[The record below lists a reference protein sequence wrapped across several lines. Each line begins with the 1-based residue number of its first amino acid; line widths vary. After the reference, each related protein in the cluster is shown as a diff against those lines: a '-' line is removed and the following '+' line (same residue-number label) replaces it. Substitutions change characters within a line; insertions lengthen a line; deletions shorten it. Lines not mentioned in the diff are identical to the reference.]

1 MTEIPRIGVNS
12 IGIESVRT
20 YIINAPKIDTPNV
33 PVVVPMGFPVVNIPG
48 CVEARRS
55 NENENLVTNDPD
67 GNLILCDAQY
77 PSYDAMNYVPE
88 ELIYTE
94 ESEPQRYEQPETPP
108 APEVPKAKPQ
118 DCPPD
123 GAPEV
128 GTKVEEGTKQII
140 KYELVG
146 NRCVTRYKKLN
157 VQQQIIDAIPTVPQV
172 IKTGSITLVAT
183 TAALSTPLLLRAVK
197 PIIKQV
203 VNKVK
208 KILGKKAERPN
219 LSERR
224 TISYREKRGLPPLKN
239 KVKSKKERKSGPQT
253 TR

>member
-12 IGIESVRT
+12 IGIEPVRT
-20 YIINAPKIDTPNV
+20 YIINAPRINTPNV

-77 PSYDAMNYVPE
+77 PSYDAMNFVPE

-94 ESEPQRYEQPETPP
+94 REETQRYEEPETLP
-108 APEVPKAKPQ
+108 APEVPKAALEA
-118 DCPPD
+118 CPPD

-157 VQQQIIDAIPTVPQV
+157 VQQQIIDAIPTFPQV
-172 IKTGSITLVAT
+172 VKTGSITLVAT
-183 TAALSTPLLLRAVK
+183 SVALSSPILLKAVK
-197 PIIKQV
+197 PILQQVIK
-203 VNKVK
+203 KIK

-224 TISYREKRGLPPLKN
+224 TISYREKRGLPPLK
-239 KVKSKKERKSGPQT
+239 KKKK
-253 TR
+253 

>member
-20 YIINAPKIDTPNV
+20 YIINAPTIKTPNV

-77 PSYDAMNYVPE
+77 PSYDAMNFVPE

-94 ESEPQRYEQPETPP
+94 KEETQRYEEPETLPE
-108 APEVPKAKPQ
+108 PEVPKAASEA
-118 DCPPD
+118 CPPD

-146 NRCVTRYKKLN
+146 RRCVTRYKKLN

-172 IKTGSITLVAT
+172 VKTGSITLVAT
-183 TAALSTPLLLRAVK
+183 TAALSTPLLL
-197 PIIKQV
+197 
-203 VNKVK
+203 
-208 KILGKKAERPN
+208 
-219 LSERR
+219 
-224 TISYREKRGLPPLKN
+224 
-239 KVKSKKERKSGPQT
+239 
-253 TR
+253 

>member
-1 MTEIPRIGVNS
+1 MTEIPKIGVNS
-12 IGIESVRT
+12 IGVESVRT
-20 YIINAPKIDTPNV
+20 YIINAPKINTPNV
-33 PVVVPMGFPVVNIPG
+33 PVVIPMGFPVVNIPG
-48 CVEARRS
+48 CVKARRS
-55 NENENLVTNDPD
+55 NENENLVNNDPD

-88 ELIYTE
+88 ELIYIE
-94 ESEPQRYEQPETPP
+94 ESKPQRYEQPETPP

-146 NRCVTRYKKLN
+146 NRCVTRYKNLN

-172 IKTGSITLVAT
+172 VKTGGITLVAT

-197 PIIKQV
+197 PIIKQI
-203 VNKVK
+203 VNRVK
-208 KILGKKAERPN
+208 KILGKKVERPN

-224 TISYREKRGLPPLKN
+224 TISYREKRGLPPLK
-239 KVKSKKERKSGPQT
+239 KK
-253 TR
+253 